1 MTVGRYLVSGGM
13 TVVAIPMYHNLGAH
27 YTLTVLACIAS
38 VMAPVPF
45 VLYRYGHAVR
55 RMSKQVQAKD

>member
-1 MTVGRYLVSGGM
+1 M
-13 TVVAIPMYHNLGAH
+13 VAIPMYHNLGAH
-27 YTLTVLACIAS
+27 YTLTVLACIAA